1 MYKNIAAYNII
12 RNSYRLSGPARK
24 NLLRSDSDPYY
35 EAFLPDPGFKL
46 DMKMQ
51 KLETSYPDTNFILYK
66 IFVGGFDYTNKDDTA
81 TMRYLG
87 RPTLQNFLVGL
98 NYKNGEIKYISGQF
112 FTSVIAEDFKID
124 VKKPSSLIPYL
135 LLRTFSVGGQNIHYK
150 RKRHKQLE
158 FEGYS
163 SIYQHPIV
171 VFVDKKDV
179 DRTQTI
185 ITIKAK

>member
-1 MYKNIAAYNII
+1 MKKMTLLFVVILHFEIAYVQNKISNIDEYLYIHMYKNIAAYNII

-112 FTSVIAEDFKID
+112 FTSVIA
-124 VKKPSSLIPYL
+124 
-135 LLRTFSVGGQNIHYK
+135 
-150 RKRHKQLE
+150 
-158 FEGYS
+158 
-163 SIYQHPIV
+163 
-171 VFVDKKDV
+171 
-179 DRTQTI
+179 
-185 ITIKAK
+185 